1 MLEILVIQLFYSLKA
16 LTTILGDKK
25 QNIIKRGSYEQNKD
39 MIIIEIGFIKKK
51 CLKIYLLIRILTLKI
66 SDLPPVSAVLFFE

>member
-1 MLEILVIQLFYSLKA
+1 MKMLEILVIQLFYALKA

-39 MIIIEIGFIKKK
+39 VIIIEIGFIKKK
-51 CLKIYLLIRILTLKI
+51 MFIN
-66 SDLPPVSAVLFFE
+66 LFTN